1 MTEKQ
6 KLKKLTQTMNL
17 TRQKPNFVNFAVIL
31 AIFADLMFP
40 KATAAGS
47 VVPSFTAMAGEH
59 IQAAVVSDIEDSEV
73 FYLERAGDTE
83 PRRVIYVTV
92 TAYSSTPD
100 QTDDSPFITANGTWV
115 HDGTLAAN
123 FLPFGTKIRL
133 PDYSGDKVYTVEDR
147 MNERYTYRADIWMT
161 SREAAKQF
169 GVKKLKMEIY

>member
-1 MTEKQ
+1 
-6 KLKKLTQTMNL
+6 MNL
-17 TRQKPNFVNFAVIL
+17 IKSKPNFVNFAVIL
-31 AIFADLMFP
+31 AIFSDLMFP
-40 KATAAGS
+40 KAVAAGS
-47 VVPSFTAMAGEH
+47 NVPDFTAMAGERVQTA
-59 IQAAVVSDIEDSEV
+59 IVSESAPV
-73 FYLERAGDTE
+73 AYLDRAGDTA

-100 QTDDSPFITANGTWV
+100 QTDDSPFVTADGTWV

-123 FLPFGTKIRL
+123 FLPFGTKVRL

-147 MNERYTYRADIWMT
+147 MNERYTYRADVWMT